1 MSIVAHCWVGCKR
14 RNFTWLLRHWY
25 NWSLIPPGF
34 VCFSA
39 RISQGQGVDGPSS
52 AGVAGV
58 LERSEALVLR
68 DVDFSQSSRIVTF
81 LCPVRGRMACMVK
94 GIRRPRSVLAGLLD
108 TYRRLEI
115 VYTWK
120 DSRGVQQ
127 LTDCSLLEA
136 YDGVRE
142 DLEKSMYAALPLE
155 LAYTVAHE
163 NEPSHGL
170 YAALVAGLEGLE
182 RWTGDVRLYSAWFI
196 VRLLS
201 ASGFAPSVRSCYSC
215 GGEVSAAPGF
225 SYEGGVTCG
234 RCASDRALTPEA
246 YTALSAISESEAAC
260 PASAEAGAEVF
271 ETVCRYASRQL
282 DHDFRSTRVLEQMF
296 GRAEAARPRGE
307 Q

>member
-1 MSIVAHCWVGCKR
+1 M
-14 RNFTWLLRHWY
+14 
-25 NWSLIPPGF
+25 
-34 VCFSA
+34 
-39 RISQGQGVDGPSS
+39 
-52 AGVAGV
+52 

-81 LCPVRGRMACMVK
+81 LCPARGRMACMAK

-120 DSRGVQQ
+120 ESRGVQQ
-127 LTDCSLLEA
+127 LTDCSLLQA

-182 RWTGDVRLYSAWFI
+182 RWTGDVRFYTAWLI

-201 ASGFAPSVRSCYSC
+201 ASGFAPSVRTCCAC

-234 RCASDRALTPEA
+234 RCTRDRTLSPEA
-246 YTALSAISESEAAC
+246 FTAFSAISDSEAAC
-260 PASAEAGAEVF
+260 PAETEAGAEVF
-271 ETVCRYASRQL
+271 ETLCRYAARQL
-282 DHDFRSTRVLEQMF
+282 EHDFRSTRVLGQIF
-296 GRAEAARPRGE
+296 GRAEAARPGGE